1 VRIECVRSLNDIETR
16 ISAAVERLKH
26 ADHIDIIEQADGS
39 VDSSFRELAPLSKY
53 PAWRNGELDEYMLDG
68 APRFRGLAIWWETE
82 KPLPAV
88 SGEFRLPGALGL
100 LRQKPDPVIGSMRDR
115 FQREFVSSLRFIDHS
130 FASSR
135 GIKTCIR
142 LAPESSPFE
151 LWHNVL
157 EDIEVPPYP
166 PGYLRLTLTYEEYL
180 NHLSLTRGLHGWQYL
195 FTDLDFYPG
204 PYTGLLDNVRTGLE
218 VYSEI
223 FPDEDYSLFQ
233 RLLEVRS

>member
-1 VRIECVRSLNDIETR
+1 MKPLNDIE
-16 ISAAVERLKH
+16 IKLSVAVEKLEQ
-26 ADHIDIIEQADGS
+26 ADRIDIIEQVEGA
-39 VDSSFRELAPLSKY
+39 VDSSFRELMPLSRY
-53 PAWRNGELDEYMLDG
+53 PAWKDIELDRYMLDA
-68 APRFRGLAIWWETE
+68 APRFRGMAVWWETE

-115 FQREFVSSLRFIDHS
+115 FQRDFVAGLRFIDHS

-142 LAPESSPFE
+142 LSSESSSFE

-180 NHLSLTRGLHGWQYL
+180 EQLSLTKGLHGWQYL
-195 FTDLDFYPG
+195 FTDLDFFSG

-218 VYSEI
+218 VFTEH
-223 FPDEDYSLFQ
+223 FPDEDYSLLQ
-233 RLLEVRS
+233 RQMEERS